1 MNLPHRLCGAL
12 AATLALLFCAPA
24 GAADITIKNAWMRPV
39 RAGTAT
45 AGMYVDITTDV
56 PLTLVGATSPMAKSV
71 VIVQVDPKPDGTS
84 DEKAVKEWQLPG
96 GKETRFAY
104 NGSRL
109 DLSNI
114 AADLTPGISIPMTL
128 LFSEGPDKRQAV
140 DIDVLVRGVIL
151 PPAEP
156 QPKPNQGN

>member
-1 MNLPHRLCGAL
+1 MNLPRHPVRTAV
-12 AATLALLFCAPA
+12 ATTLALLLCAPA
-24 GAADITIKNAWMRPV
+24 GAADIRIKNAWMRPA

-45 AGMYVDITTDV
+45 AGVYLDITTDV
-56 PLTLVGATSPMAKSV
+56 PLTLVGATSTIAKSV
-71 VIVQVDPKPDGTS
+71 AIVQVDPQLDGTS
-84 DEKAVKEWQLPG
+84 VEKIVKEWKLPG

-109 DLSNI
+109 DLSDI
-114 AADLTPGISIPMTL
+114 GADLAPGISISMTL
-128 LFSEGPDKRQAV
+128 LFIEGPDKRQAV

-156 QPKPNQGN
+156 EPKAN